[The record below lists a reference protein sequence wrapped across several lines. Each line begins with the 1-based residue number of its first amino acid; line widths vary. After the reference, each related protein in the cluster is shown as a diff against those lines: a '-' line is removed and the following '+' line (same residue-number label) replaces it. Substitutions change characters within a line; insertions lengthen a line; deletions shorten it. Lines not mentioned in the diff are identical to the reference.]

1 MEDLIRS
8 DYPALDTVL
17 WDYHAQKVPAALAF
31 HMYET
36 RWAFI
41 DEKQL
46 MTTER
51 ALIAA
56 LTDLYGN
63 GIFMGG
69 VK

>member
-1 MEDLIRS
+1 MEEILRS
-8 DYPALDTVL
+8 DFPALDRIL
-17 WDYHAQKVPAALAF
+17 WDYHAKKVPAALAF
-31 HMYET
+31 QMYET

-46 MTTER
+46 MTKKR
-51 ALIAA
+51 VLIAA

-69 VK
+69 S